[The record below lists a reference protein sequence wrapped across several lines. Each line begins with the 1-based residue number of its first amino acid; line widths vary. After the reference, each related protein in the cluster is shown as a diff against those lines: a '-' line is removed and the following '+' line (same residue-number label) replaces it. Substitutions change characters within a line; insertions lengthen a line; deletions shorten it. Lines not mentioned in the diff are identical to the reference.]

1 MINHHETV
9 GWFIFPPETY
19 NGVTYQFQSTDI
31 CADDGVKN
39 GNSCQGAAEKQKVQL
54 SKNNDEGDDWGGMR
68 DLDHK
73 SENVQKIVKAYER
86 MLIDDLGYVGF
97 RYDMA
102 KGFCR
107 ISFQRDYNSAANA
120 KYSVGEVWTYDI
132 PEMKKWIEN
141 TEMVQWS
148 L

>member
-1 MINHHETV
+1 MV
-9 GWFIFPPETY
+9 SLPPETY

-39 GNSCQGAAEKQKVQL
+39 RNSCEDAAREQNVQL

-102 KGFCR
+102 KGFAGYH
-107 ISFQRDYNSAANA
+107 F
-120 KYSVGEVWTYDI
+120 KG
-132 PEMKKWIEN
+132 
-141 TEMVQWS
+141 